1 MRSIPGAD
9 IYRNQKIREMK
20 RMEIGFVT
28 GNTGKLKEISRG
40 MKETGSTIVLEETP
54 FIEIQA
60 DSLEEVIQFGME
72 VLIKQKGGERWW
84 MKDDSGLFIDAL
96 DGFPGVYSAYVN
108 RTIGNDGVL
117 SLMKGEENRSAS
129 FRTVIGLHIPERGLS
144 LFRGECKG
152 SIAHEKSGK
161 QGFGY
166 DPIFI
171 PEGIDTTF
179 ADMDVD
185 QKNSMSHRI
194 RALKKMIAF
203 LETQ

>member
-1 MRSIPGAD
+1 
-9 IYRNQKIREMK
+9 
-20 RMEIGFVT
+20 MEIGFVT
-28 GNTGKLKEISRG
+28 GNTGKLKEISRW
-40 MKETGSTIVLEETP
+40 MKGTGSTVVLEDAP

-72 VLIKQKGGERWW
+72 ELIKEKGGDRWW

-108 RTIGNDGVL
+108 GTIGNDGIL
-117 SLMKGEENRSAS
+117 SLMKDEKNRSAS
-129 FRTVIGLHIPERGLS
+129 FRTVIGLHIPGKGLS

-152 SIAHEKSGK
+152 KIAHDKIGR

-171 PEGIDTTF
+171 PEGIDITF
-179 ADMDVD
+179 ADMDLD

-194 RALKKMIAF
+194 RALKKMITF
-203 LETQ
+203 LEVQ